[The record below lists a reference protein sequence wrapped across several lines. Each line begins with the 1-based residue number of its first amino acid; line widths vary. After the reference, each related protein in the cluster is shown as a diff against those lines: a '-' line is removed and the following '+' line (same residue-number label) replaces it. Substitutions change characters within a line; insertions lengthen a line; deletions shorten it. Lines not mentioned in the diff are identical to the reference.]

1 MPKTIGKDFNADVA
15 INRFK
20 LEEENE
26 LQPSLHNFYA
36 SQQIE
41 AKASYTVAKDLLEVT
56 EARRELYYRKNPP
69 NDLKI
74 TEAVIT
80 ALVIDDTE
88 VQNAKEALRVAEK
101 TLNTLDIAVGIIAS
115 TRRSALGNLTDLYT
129 KEYYNNSNRQ
139 EEPANSAISGSRRNK
154 E

>member
-1 MPKTIGKDFNADVA
+1 MAKTIGTDPSKDVA

-26 LQPSLHNFYA
+26 LQSSLHNHYGTE
-36 SQQIE
+36 QVE
-41 AKASYTVAKDLLEVT
+41 AKDDYNAKKDNLELT

-74 TEAVIT
+74 TEAVIS
-80 ALVIDDTE
+80 ALVIEDTE

-101 TLNTLDIAVGIIAS
+101 ALNTLDMYMKSIDMK
-115 TRRSALGNLTDLYT
+115 RSALGNLTELYT
-129 KEYYNNSNRQ
+129 KEYYNNNRQ